1 MFKSWPLSSLSKCFL
16 EAYFYL
22 LFFSSI
28 DATKESDRLGRLVN
42 HSKKGNLKTRAF
54 LVKESPHLVLFA
66 DRDIQPGEELSYDYG
81 DRRKTVLESHPW
93 LAS

>member
-1 MFKSWPLSSLSKCFL
+1 MSFGSLF
-16 EAYFYL
+16 YF
-22 LFFSSI
+22 FFSSSI

-42 HSKKGNLKTRAF
+42 HSKKGNLKTRTF
-54 LVKESPHLVLFA
+54 LVEESPHLVLFA
-66 DRDIQPGEELSYDYG
+66 DRDIEPGEELSYDYG